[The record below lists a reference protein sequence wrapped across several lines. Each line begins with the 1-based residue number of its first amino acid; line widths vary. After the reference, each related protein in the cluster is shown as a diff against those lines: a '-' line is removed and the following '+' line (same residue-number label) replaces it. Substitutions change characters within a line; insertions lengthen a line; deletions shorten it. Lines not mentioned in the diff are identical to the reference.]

1 MKHSFIIALAVLLLS
16 CSGKQAE
23 GLSFDPGAGTPGSL
37 TLPTGLQVNYT
48 AYERLYYV
56 TEVADS
62 TYQFLNVY
70 VPEGAT
76 QRSPIFFRTY
86 VGAFMASAAG
96 APRPGDASGR
106 ALAEGCVVVIPGSR
120 GHNSQVD
127 GRFNGRAPAGLLDLK
142 AAVRYLRLFD
152 SVMPGSAERII
163 TDGTSAGGAMSALLG
178 ATGNDPV
185 YEPLLDAMGAAR
197 QQDHVFA
204 SVCYCPIID
213 IDHAD
218 MAYEWLF
225 RQTDSRLA
233 GSDEQKAVAARL
245 ADAYPAYLAGLDLRK
260 PDGSVLDGGN
270 MMDYL
275 REILT
280 ASAQKAKDA
289 GAVISPELGFSYGGA
304 PAGRGEYLT
313 DLDMTAYLNYV
324 VGRTPLKGVP
334 SFDSKDV
341 LGSRP
346 SPENSE
352 FGDETGSS
360 VNFTAAS
367 AAYNGR
373 QLDPGVAERV
383 FMMNP
388 MNFVGR
394 AGADNAPHWYIRHG
408 ALDRDTAFPIPVI
421 FATRLQNEGLDVDF
435 DLAWNRP
442 HSGDY
447 ALGELFAWVHRI
459 TGE

>member
-1 MKHSFIIALAVLLLS
+1 
-16 CSGKQAE
+16 
-23 GLSFDPGAGTPGSL
+23 
-37 TLPTGLQVNYT
+37 
-48 AYERLYYV
+48 
-56 TEVADS
+56 
-62 TYQFLNVY
+62 
-70 VPEGAT
+70 
-76 QRSPIFFRTY
+76 
-86 VGAFMASAAG
+86 
-96 APRPGDASGR
+96 
-106 ALAEGCVVVIPGSR
+106 
-120 GHNSQVD
+120 
-127 GRFNGRAPAGLLDLK
+127 
-142 AAVRYLRLFD
+142 
-152 SVMPGSAERII
+152 
-163 TDGTSAGGAMSALLG
+163 
-178 ATGNDPV
+178 
-185 YEPLLDAMGAAR
+185 
-197 QQDHVFA
+197 
-204 SVCYCPIID
+204 
-213 IDHAD
+213 
-218 MAYEWLF
+218 
-225 RQTDSRLA
+225 
-233 GSDEQKAVAARL
+233 
-245 ADAYPAYLAGLDLRK
+245 
-260 PDGSVLDGGN
+260 

-394 AGADNAPHWYIRHG
+394 AGADNAPHWYIPHG